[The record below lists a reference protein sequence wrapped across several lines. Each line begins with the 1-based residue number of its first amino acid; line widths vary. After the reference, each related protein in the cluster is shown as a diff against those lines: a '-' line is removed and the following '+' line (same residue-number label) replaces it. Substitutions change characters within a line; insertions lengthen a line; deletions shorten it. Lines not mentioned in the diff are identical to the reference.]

1 MNPEAVPGVVKEPLR
16 RRPYGARM
24 GTRTEDN
31 AAAGADSAA
40 TGTEA
45 GSGAAGAAPE
55 TAAKSDADR
64 MTKTPDAANAP
75 DTVEKDGTVPDG
87 TVQDAVADDGTDLV
101 DDDDEGIDDED
112 LTAPVAKAPSGVG
125 QGAAAVVS
133 AALGV
138 VGLSGGWIGTVA
150 SARESIIGQLE
161 ASSSGAGVAQQ
172 IQEVYGD
179 AWHATALVG
188 GIFALVALIV
198 GAATL
203 VRPLFGTPGT
213 VQAPWVRSVA
223 WAGVSLGVIGLLLSV
238 AKYTDVLLSLPT
250 AG

>member
-1 MNPEAVPGVVKEPLR
+1 
-16 RRPYGARM
+16 M

-31 AAAGADSAA
+31 AAAGTDSAA
-40 TGTEA
+40 KGTEA
-45 GSGAAGAAPE
+45 GSGAAPAAPE
-55 TAAKSDADR
+55 TATKSDADR
-64 MTKTPDAANAP
+64 MTKTPDTAKTP
-75 DTVEKDGTVPDG
+75 DAVEKDDAAKQDGAVPDG
-87 TVQDAVADDGTDLV
+87 TLQDAVADDGTDLV
-101 DDDDEGIDDED
+101 DDDEGMDDDD
-112 LTAPVAKAPSGVG
+112 LTAPVGKQPSGVG

-150 SARESIIGQLE
+150 SARQSIIGQLE

-188 GIFALVALIV
+188 GIFALVALVV

-203 VRPLFGTPGT
+203 VRPLFGTPGV

-238 AKYTDVLLSLPT
+238 AKYTDVLLSLPS